1 MIRKRKTAALSVK
14 QNTGDFIKS
23 KQCLGDKRMLEMA
36 KNLVDPSVFHRF
48 DSVPNTEDA
57 VANDVMYNQ
66 KCCVKML
73 RETDKTIMRE
83 ISLMALRVLSIN
95 MHGNFEYC

>member
-14 QNTGDFIKS
+14 HNTGDFIKC

-36 KNLVDPSVFHRF
+36 KNLVDQSVFHRF
-48 DSVPNTEDA
+48 DSVPNAEDA

-66 KCCVKML
+66 KFCVKML

-83 ISLMALRVLSIN
+83 ISLMALRVLIK
-95 MHGNFEYC
+95 Y